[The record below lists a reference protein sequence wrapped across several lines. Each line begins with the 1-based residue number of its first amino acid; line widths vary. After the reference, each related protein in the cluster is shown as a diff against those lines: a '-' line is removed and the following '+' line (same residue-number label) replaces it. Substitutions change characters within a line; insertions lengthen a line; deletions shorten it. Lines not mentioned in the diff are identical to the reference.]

1 MRFRRPRASVAKK
14 AGMAA
19 VAARGA
25 GRLWRDQ
32 EHDPPTAGHRQRGD
46 GRACRTPNAFYIGL
60 YEAEALGY
68 FKQTDMNVHVV
79 VPGAGQ
85 DPVTM
90 VHDRQALVGI
100 SSRPNVLLNRNV
112 DEPVVGVAALVHA
125 PLSAITIPVPKAG
138 PSGGAALTTTRPRRP
153 HGHARGGPEGP
164 GRTRPRPRPPRRPR
178 PRPPRRRPRPPRRPS
193 PSPTRRCGP
202 NSCSSC

>member
-19 VAARGA
+19 VAAVTLA
-25 GRLWRDQ
+25 GCGEINNTIRPQ
-32 EHDPPTAGHRQRGD
+32 QGTANEVTVVLPGQ
-46 GRACRTPNAFYIGL
+46 PNAFYIGL

-68 FKQTDMNVHVV
+68 FKQTDMNVRVV

-85 DPVTM
+85 NPVTM

-100 SSRPNVLLNRNV
+100 SSTPNVLLNRNL
-112 DEPVVGVAALVHA
+112 DEPVVGVAALVHT

-138 PSGGAALTTTRPRRP
+138 PSGGAALTTT
-153 HGHARGGPEGP
+153 ATTTTT
-164 GRTRPRPRPPRRPR
+164 RTR
-178 PRPPRRRPRPPRRPS
+178 
-193 PSPTRRCGP
+193 TRRTRR
-202 NSCSSC
+202 